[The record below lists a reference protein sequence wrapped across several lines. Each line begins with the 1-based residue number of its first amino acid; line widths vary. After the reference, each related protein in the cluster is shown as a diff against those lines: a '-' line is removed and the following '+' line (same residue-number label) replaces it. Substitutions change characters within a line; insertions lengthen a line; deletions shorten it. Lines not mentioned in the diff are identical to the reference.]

1 VNFELKD
8 LLEAIGPTASLV
20 FAAWIFLSFLES
32 RYVACFERYRELAN
46 EYRSGGPE
54 DRHASVKAQVRLYRR
69 RCEWIRL
76 STNIG
81 LVSAVLLLF
90 TLIFAGLNV
99 VFSGHSWL
107 PAGAAVC
114 SIVGLLL
121 VVIAAAI
128 VIIENTLIGS
138 ALRAEV
144 ADIPELADK
153 Q

>member
-8 LLEAIGPTASLV
+8 LLQAIGPTASLV

-32 RYVACFERYRELAN
+32 RYAACFERYRELAD

-54 DRHASVKAQVRLYRR
+54 HRHATVKEQIGLYRR

-81 LVSAVLLLF
+81 LVSAVCLLF
-90 TLIFAGLNV
+90 TLILAGLDV
-99 VFSGHSWL
+99 VFSGHAWV
-107 PAGAAVC
+107 AGSAAIF
-114 SIVGLLL
+114 SIAGLLL
-121 VVIAAAI
+121 VIIAAAMVI
-128 VIIENTLIGS
+128 VENTLIGS
-138 ALRAEV
+138 ALQAEV

-153 Q
+153 R